1 MLQRTRLRERHGDER
16 IDWHKSDYP
25 ARAGEFAGAPTHF
38 ASIFRLRHAAHGHPP
53 RWRLWLHLAGDEV
66 SVLIRSQAS
75 AERMNIQTKS
85 IPSPC
90 TGICTMDGA
99 LGFCLGCGR
108 TGDEIAEWPSAG
120 DVRRSAIWAVL
131 PERIDALGISITRL
145 PWSHGRIAEFVA
157 ESLGRKSGTWA
168 LGCYGA
174 TAEFICR
181 HDEPCDV
188 SVTGETI
195 TAISGRGA
203 LQLTIGE
210 QVRALR
216 LRADH
221 TRHSNWAIFLVV
233 LKARATL
240 PVATTLTPLG
250 RDKGAIHPECRNDTW
265 FDLGLGRGDLR
276 FCVRA
281 ATTELRDK
289 LNQASGL
296 PLSDVLQAAG
306 ATIVKHSPARVVE
319 STLGRAE
326 IYTPI
331 PLPGGQSPD
340 GPHTHL
346 LPDHLA
352 SGLATP
358 PGIDLPPVYAL
369 GATFYHRAAS
379 SGDIEPGCA
388 A

>member
-1 MLQRTRLRERHGDER
+1 MPRMD
-16 IDWHKSDYP
+16 I
-25 ARAGEFAGAPTHF
+25 RAAGVYGF
-38 ASIFRLRHAAHGHPP
+38 
-53 RWRLWLHLAGDEV
+53 HLAGDEA
-66 SVLIRSQAS
+66 SVLIQSQAS
-75 AERMNIQTKS
+75 VRRMDIQTKP

-108 TGDEIAEWPSAG
+108 TADEVAEWASAG
-120 DVRRSAIWAVL
+120 DVRRSAIWAIL

-145 PWSHGRIAEFVA
+145 PWPQGRIVEFVA
-157 ESLGRKSGTWA
+157 ESLRQRSGTWA

-174 TAEFICR
+174 TAEFICHR
-181 HDEPCDV
+181 DEPCDV

-210 QVRALR
+210 RVRALR

-221 TRHSNWAIFLVV
+221 TRHGYRAIFLVV
-233 LKARATL
+233 SKARVTL

-250 RDKGAIHPECRNDTW
+250 RDEGAIRPECRNEPW
-265 FDLGLGRGDLR
+265 FDLGLGRDDLR

-281 ATTELRDK
+281 SAPDLLDT

-296 PLSDVLQAAG
+296 PLLDVLQAAG

-319 STLGRAE
+319 SPLGRAE
-326 IYTPI
+326 IYTSI
-331 PLPGGQSPD
+331 PAPGGQSPG

-346 LPDHLA
+346 LPGHLA
-352 SGLATP
+352 SGRATP
-358 PGIDLPPVYAL
+358 PGVDLPPVYTL
-369 GATFYHRAAS
+369 GATFYPRAGS
-379 SGDIEPGCA
+379 RGDIEPGCA

>member
-1 MLQRTRLRERHGDER
+1 
-16 IDWHKSDYP
+16 
-25 ARAGEFAGAPTHF
+25 
-38 ASIFRLRHAAHGHPP
+38 
-53 RWRLWLHLAGDEV
+53 
-66 SVLIRSQAS
+66 
-75 AERMNIQTKS
+75 MNIQTKAV
-85 IPSPC
+85 PSPC
-90 TGICTMDGA
+90 TGICTMDDA

-108 TGDEIAEWPSAG
+108 TADEIAEWPSA
-120 DVRRSAIWAVL
+120 DDARRSAIWAAL

-145 PWSHGRIAEFVA
+145 PWPHGRIAEFVTA
-157 ESLGRKSGTWA
+157 SLAQKSGTWA

-174 TAEFICR
+174 TAEFICD

-188 SVTGETI
+188 SAIGETI
-195 TAISGRGA
+195 TAVSDRGA

-216 LRADH
+216 LRANH
-221 TRHSNWAIFLVV
+221 MRHDSRAIFLVV
-233 LKARATL
+233 IKARATL

-250 RDKGAIHPECRNDTW
+250 RDAFAIQPECRNDPW
-265 FDLGLGRGDLR
+265 FDLGVGRADLR

-281 ATTELRDK
+281 AATELRDK

-319 STLGRAE
+319 SPLGRAE

-331 PLPGGQSPD
+331 PPPGGQSPD

-346 LPDHLA
+346 LPSHLA
-352 SGLATP
+352 SGRATP
-358 PGIDLPPVYAL
+358 PGVDLPPVYAL
-369 GATFYHRAAS
+369 GAAFYPRAGS
-379 SGDIEPGCA
+379 RRHIEPEHA

>member
-1 MLQRTRLRERHGDER
+1 
-16 IDWHKSDYP
+16 
-25 ARAGEFAGAPTHF
+25 
-38 ASIFRLRHAAHGHPP
+38 
-53 RWRLWLHLAGDEV
+53 
-66 SVLIRSQAS
+66 
-75 AERMNIQTKS
+75 MNIQTKA

-99 LGFCLGCGR
+99 LGLCLGCGR
-108 TGDEIAEWPSAG
+108 TGDEITEWSSAC
-120 DVRRSAIWAVL
+120 DVRRSAIWAIL
-131 PERIDALGISITRL
+131 PERIDALGISITRM
-145 PWSHGRIAEFVA
+145 PWPPGRIAEFVA
-157 ESLGRKSGTWA
+157 ESLEQRSGTWA

-174 TAEFICR
+174 TAEFVCH

-195 TAISGRGA
+195 TAISDRGA

-210 QVRALR
+210 HVRALR

-221 TRHSNWAIFLVV
+221 PRRGNRAIFLVV

-240 PVATTLTPLG
+240 PVTTTLTALG
-250 RDKGAIHPECRNDTW
+250 RDEGAIRPEGRNDAW
-265 FDLGLGRGDLR
+265 YDLGLGRAGLR

-281 ATTELRDK
+281 SAAELRDK

-296 PLSDVLQAAG
+296 PLSDVLQGAG
-306 ATIVKHSPARVVE
+306 AMIVKHSPSRVLE
-319 STLGRAE
+319 SPLGRAE
-326 IYTPI
+326 IYAPI
-331 PLPGGQSPD
+331 PPPGGQSPD

-346 LPDHLA
+346 VSDQLA
-352 SGLATP
+352 WGRATP

-369 GATFYHRAAS
+369 GATFYPRTGSQGH
-379 SGDIEPGCA
+379 IEPEYA

>member
-1 MLQRTRLRERHGDER
+1 
-16 IDWHKSDYP
+16 
-25 ARAGEFAGAPTHF
+25 
-38 ASIFRLRHAAHGHPP
+38 
-53 RWRLWLHLAGDEV
+53 
-66 SVLIRSQAS
+66 
-75 AERMNIQTKS
+75 MNIQTKA

-99 LGFCLGCGR
+99 LGLCLGCGR
-108 TGDEIAEWPSAG
+108 TGDEIAEWSSAG
-120 DVRRSAIWAVL
+120 DERRSAIWAVL
-131 PERIDALGISITRL
+131 PERINALGISITRL
-145 PWSHGRIAEFVA
+145 PWPYGRIARFVA
-157 ESLGRKSGTWA
+157 ESLGQRSGTWV

-174 TAEFICR
+174 TAEFMCH

-195 TAISGRGA
+195 TAISNRGA

-210 QVRALR
+210 QVRALQ
-216 LRADH
+216 LRAGRSGH
-221 TRHSNWAIFLVV
+221 GYRAIFLVV
-233 LKARATL
+233 VKARATL
-240 PVATTLTPLG
+240 PVATTLTPLD
-250 RDKGAIHPECRNDTW
+250 RDEGAIRPECRNDAW

-281 ATTELRDK
+281 SAIELRDK

-296 PLSDVLQAAG
+296 PLSDLLQAAG

-319 STLGRAE
+319 SPLGRAE

-331 PLPGGQSPD
+331 PPPGGQSPD

-346 LPDHLA
+346 LPGHLA
-352 SGLATP
+352 SGRATQ

-369 GATFYHRAAS
+369 GATFHPRTGS
-379 SGDIEPGCA
+379 QGHIEPDCA
-388 A
+388 AQ

>member
-1 MLQRTRLRERHGDER
+1 MAFTCRRRSG
-16 IDWHKSDYP
+16 
-25 ARAGEFAGAPTHF
+25 RAT
-38 ASIFRLRHAAHGHPP
+38 LTQ
-53 RWRLWLHLAGDEV
+53 
-66 SVLIRSQAS
+66 SQS
-75 AERMNIQTKS
+75 LVQRMNIQTKA

-99 LGFCLGCGR
+99 LGWCLGCGR
-108 TGDEIAEWPSAG
+108 TGDEITEWSSAG

-145 PWSHGRIAEFVA
+145 PWPPGRIAEFVA
-157 ESLGRKSGTWA
+157 ESVDQKSGTWA

-174 TAEFICR
+174 TAEFICH

-188 SVTGETI
+188 SVSGETI
-195 TAISGRGA
+195 TAISDRGA

-210 QVRALR
+210 HVRALR

-221 TRHSNWAIFLVV
+221 TRRGNRAIFLVV
-233 LKARATL
+233 LKSRATL

-250 RDKGAIHPECRNDTW
+250 RDEGAIRPACRNDAW
-265 FDLGLGRGDLR
+265 FDLGLGRADLR

-281 ATTELRDK
+281 SGTELRDK

-306 ATIVKHSPARVVE
+306 AMIVKHSPARVVE
-319 STLGRAE
+319 SPLGRVE
-326 IYTPI
+326 IGTPI
-331 PLPGGQSPD
+331 PPPGGQSPD

-346 LPDHLA
+346 LPGHLA
-352 SGLATP
+352 SGRGTQ

-369 GATFYHRAAS
+369 GATFYPRTGSQGHIAPEYAA
-379 SGDIEPGCA
+379 
-388 A
+388 

>member
-1 MLQRTRLRERHGDER
+1 
-16 IDWHKSDYP
+16 
-25 ARAGEFAGAPTHF
+25 
-38 ASIFRLRHAAHGHPP
+38 
-53 RWRLWLHLAGDEV
+53 
-66 SVLIRSQAS
+66 
-75 AERMNIQTKS
+75 MNIQTKA

-99 LGFCLGCGR
+99 LGLCLGCGR
-108 TGDEIAEWPSAG
+108 TGDEITEWSSAG

-145 PWSHGRIAEFVA
+145 PWPPGRIAGFVA
-157 ESLGRKSGTWA
+157 ESLGQRSGTWA

-174 TAEFICR
+174 TAEFICD
-181 HDEPCDV
+181 HNEPCGV
-188 SVTGETI
+188 SATGETI
-195 TAISGRGA
+195 TAISDRGA

-221 TRHSNWAIFLVV
+221 ARRGNRAIFLVV

-240 PVATTLTPLG
+240 PVATALTPLG
-250 RDKGAIHPECRNDTW
+250 RDEGAIRPECRNDPW
-265 FDLGLGRGDLR
+265 FDLGLGRADLR
-276 FCVRA
+276 FCVRSSA
-281 ATTELRDK
+281 TELRDK
-289 LNQASGL
+289 LSQASGL

-306 ATIVKHSPARVVE
+306 ATIVKHSPARVIE
-319 STLGRAE
+319 SPLGRAE

-331 PLPGGQSPD
+331 PPPGGQSPD

-346 LPDHLA
+346 LPGHLA
-352 SGLATP
+352 SGRATP
-358 PGIDLPPVYAL
+358 PGVDLPPVYAL
-369 GATFYHRAAS
+369 GATFYPRTVS
-379 SGDIEPGCA
+379 QGRIEPECA